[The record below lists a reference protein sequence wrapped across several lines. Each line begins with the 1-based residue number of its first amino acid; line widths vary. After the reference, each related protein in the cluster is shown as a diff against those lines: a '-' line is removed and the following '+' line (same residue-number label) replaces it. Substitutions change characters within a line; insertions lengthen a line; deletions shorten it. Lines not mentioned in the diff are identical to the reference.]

1 MADPKK
7 KNKSPQKIDPV
18 KNAVDNW
25 RKLPVVE
32 QEKTTNDIIAKG
44 SPLNWTDEES
54 AIISEYLKER
64 PRLKA
69 AQTQQT
75 SQRQA
80 WPSKVVPNVAAQI
93 SPPDSSPNNVAAQIS
108 PPNNSPNDAAS
119 QISLEQAK
127 SAQQSLLNANIARAQ
142 ALDPASGS
150 SYRASSSVTNSAT
163 NRTKEAELYD
173 QFANAYNQY
182 QLELQ
187 KQRELA
193 AYGNPNSDYAKA
205 ITSDRYNFQSP
216 YTNGNYV
223 PGGSYTSGNSLA
235 SVSSQYREPLPYE
248 KPLPVT
254 STTTGANTVSGSVGA
269 EQRFAPASGVPK
281 ERTKTVELKVPI
293 SADAGKPGVEDLSK
307 LATNSYLP
315 DLWTRYNTDSIKESV
330 DKVVDPTT
338 GKRSDAGR
346 TTNQVRSAT
355 STNHVWDTIGN
366 GMLNPGGQFTLYSG
380 KREQPDILYDMAKK
394 YNNMTNKAWFELQT
408 DKNTGEQY
416 LTPSK
421 DLKGMQEAAIKAIGN
436 ELANG
441 TTQDPTKVIATY
453 NNGRFN
459 AYQFLTDF
467 KKQMYDSFANQGADA
482 LARSIAQNPVGGY
495 RNKPIGAA
503 PDEFF
508 RESDMQAIGAQLVL
522 VKIIDN
528 MMSASIM
535 PKIFAGR
542 K

>member
-1 MADPKK
+1 MGKTKTKK
-7 KNKSPQKIDPV
+7 PIKKTQIDSTQDSTPSIIDQMQPDTMTDVASMISPSQA
-18 KNAVDNW
+18 NA
-25 RKLPVVE
+25 
-32 QEKTTNDIIAKG
+32 
-44 SPLNWTDEES
+44 
-54 AIISEYLKER
+54 
-64 PRLKA
+64 
-69 AQTQQT
+69 TQQ
-75 SQRQA
+75 A
-80 WPSKVVPNVAAQI
+80 LL
-93 SPPDSSPNNVAAQIS
+93 
-108 PPNNSPNDAAS
+108 DANMS
-119 QISLEQAK
+119 
-127 SAQQSLLNANIARAQ
+127 RAQ
-142 ALDPASGS
+142 GMNPASGS
-150 SYRASSSVTNSAT
+150 SYNASSSVTNSAT

-187 KQRELA
+187 KQREFS
-193 AYGNPNSDYAKA
+193 AYGNPNSDMGRAIANDRANFTTPYAQ
-205 ITSDRYNFQSP
+205 R
-216 YTNGNYV
+216 YV
-223 PGGSYTSGNSLA
+223 PGGTYTMSDRTFGSA
-235 SVSSQYREPLPYE
+235 PARQPLPYE

-459 AYQFLTDF
+459 AYKFLTDF